1 MLEVDAL
8 DAWYGKA
15 QILYGVSL
23 RVDEGE
29 CVALMGRNGAGKSTT
44 MKTIMGLLA
53 KRAGQR
59 HLPRPRHL
67 GAAVAPDRAASAS
80 AGCRRTGASSPT

>member
-44 MKTIMGLLA
+44 LKTIMGLLA
-53 KRAGQR
+53 RRRGRVSCSWTSRPPAWGRASGT
-59 HLPRPRHL
+59 
-67 GAAVAPDRAASAS
+67 S
-80 AGCRRTGASSPT
+80 